1 MDVDN
6 IHYVYKLTYKDQVL
20 YIGSGKN
27 DRIKHVLS
35 GSSNNSF
42 LNMFSIFGFDEK
54 EITLKKV
61 KRGMTQ
67 DQSLIYELELIR
79 KHSPIFNVKSNDEHQ
94 YAETMHYLEQH
105 KFNRMFYC
113 LGWEESQPYIKQHT
127 DEISLL
133 KQRIGKLE
141 EQNKALINTCYRL
154 ERELKAYCF

>member
-1 MDVDN
+1 MNTEN
-6 IHYVYKLTYKDQVL
+6 IYYVYKLTYKEQVL

-42 LNMFSIFGFDEK
+42 LNMFSIFGYDEK

-79 KHSPIFNVKSNDEHQ
+79 KHSPIFNVKSNDDHH
-94 YAETMHYLEQH
+94 YAETMYYLEQH

-113 LGWEESQPYIKQHT
+113 LGWKESQPYIKQHT

-133 KQRIGKLE
+133 KQRIDKLE
-141 EQNKALINTCYRL
+141 EQNKALINTCSRL
-154 ERELKAYCF
+154 EKELKAYCF